1 MRRFMAFARMGP
13 SRILGRTLPIRT
25 RIGFGAHIVEATM
38 MASATRPRP
47 GFERAA
53 EGPLGAR
60 E

>member
-13 SRILGRTLPIRT
+13 SRILGRTLPSRT
-25 RIGFGAHIVEATM
+25 RIAFGAHIVEATM

-47 GFERAA
+47 GFERAV
-53 EGPLGAR
+53 EGLLGAR

>member
-1 MRRFMAFARMGP
+1 MAFARIGP
-13 SRILGRTLPIRT
+13 SRILGRTLPIRA